1 MVEGQCNRE
10 VFWQRCG
17 DKAATKLL
25 SNPLSSSYQAPLS
38 ILPGASSSKTHI
50 IVHHLSTVQNA
61 KDPGND
67 TKEISKV
74 SLSTLCV
81 QNVSL
86 WHFKC
91 WAHTYIHEFSRR
103 QCQPLS
109 LNVVVLIFSLT
120 LVAKMK
126 QWYTYMQQ
134 KSKRTYLYAVV
145 VLGIQSNLSQSQ

>member
-1 MVEGQCNRE
+1 MQQRSVLAE
-10 VFWQRCG
+10 VWWQSSHETVV
-17 DKAATKLL
+17 KPPLILL
-25 SNPLSSSYQAPLS
+25 PGAFLASYQAHHPQKPTSLS
-38 ILPGASSSKTHI
+38 IICRLYKMQKTQETTPKKW
-50 IVHHLSTVQNA
+50 VTFPWV
-61 KDPGND
+61 
-67 TKEISKV
+67 
-74 SLSTLCV
+74 LCV